1 MHNHEYMKKRTVYPI
16 GIEDP
21 VFNMNM
27 KAYMNPPTSYDC
39 LMRNHFNDEISTLEE
54 YEGRELYEL
63 IQNADDA
70 GASCLKIEIENSQL
84 TISNDGNKPF
94 TQDGY
99 ASIMRPSQSTKRD
112 GKYIGC
118 KGLGFRSVL

>member
-1 MHNHEYMKKRTVYPI
+1 MEESAIYPI
-16 GIEDP
+16 GVDDP

-27 KAYMNPPTSYDC
+27 EIYKKPPTSYDC
-39 LMRNHFNDEISTLEE
+39 FILNHFNDEISTLEE

-70 GASCLKIEIENSQL
+70 GSSNLKIELIGTTL
-84 TISNDGNKPF
+84 IVSNDGNRPF

-99 ASIMRPSQSTKRD
+99 ASIMRPNQSTKRD
-112 GKYIGC
+112 EKYIGC
-118 KGLGFRSVL
+118 KGLGFRSVLN